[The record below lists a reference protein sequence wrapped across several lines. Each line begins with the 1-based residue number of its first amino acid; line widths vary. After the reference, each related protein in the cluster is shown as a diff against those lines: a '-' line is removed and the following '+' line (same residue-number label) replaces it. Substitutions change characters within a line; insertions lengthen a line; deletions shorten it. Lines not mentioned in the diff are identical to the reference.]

1 MLTDPISDS
10 LSTLKK
16 AEQKGQPACTLKPAS
31 KMMGNILKA
40 MQKEGYIGQFEF
52 VDDGKSGQYT
62 VALIGRI
69 NDCKAIKPN
78 YSVNWEGFE
87 KYEKR
92 YLPAAG
98 IGTLL
103 LTTPTGVMT
112 QEEARKRRTGGR
124 LLAYVY

>member
-1 MLTDPISDS
+1 
-10 LSTLKK
+10 
-16 AEQKGQPACTLKPAS
+16 
-31 KMMGNILKA
+31 